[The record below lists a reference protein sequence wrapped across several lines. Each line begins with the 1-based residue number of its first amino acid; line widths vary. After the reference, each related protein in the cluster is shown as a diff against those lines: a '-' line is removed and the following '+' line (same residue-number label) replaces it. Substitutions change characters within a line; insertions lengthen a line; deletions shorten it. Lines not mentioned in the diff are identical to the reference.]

1 MADEIGA
8 MYEKV
13 GNDIEGQLQ
22 VLSSSQ
28 AASTNSAQLS
38 ALQMLASM
46 LKKAA
51 QSRDI
56 AMTAITLIQ
65 KVTASC

>member
-1 MADEIGA
+1 